1 MAKKIILYVHEA
13 KRQNGRAITHV
24 TRLRKDWRNPRS
36 KKQRLDSEI
45 MTDEPGTWFEGSDE
59 WNCHADGCDYLCH
72 SLEEAI
78 SRGVR
83 IFDTADPL
91 TGEYPEYEFRYVVT
105 PYDFFHDDPEL
116 YHLELA
122 APMTIDYPKWKAAID
137 EENRQ
142 IELRW
147 QQEHQQAVTL

>member
-13 KRQNGRAITHV
+13 NKRNGRAITHV
-24 TRLRKDWRNPRS
+24 TRLRKDWRNPKS

-45 MTDEPGTWFEGSDE
+45 MVDEPGTWWDGEDE

-78 SRGVR
+78 CRGVR
-83 IFDTADPL
+83 IFDAPDPQ

-105 PYDFFHDDPEL
+105 PYDFLNDNPDD
-116 YHLELA
+116 YQLELA
-122 APMTIDYPKWKAAID
+122 APMTIDYPKWKAIID
-137 EENRQ
+137 EEYRQ
-142 IELRW
+142 IEERYRKE
-147 QQEHQQAVTL
+147 QEDAA